1 MVQRTSDPF
10 AVTFDTE
17 PLDMYEAFKQRF
29 SEYFSRGT
37 NSIPML
43 GPYGIVE
50 WEKDYRKR
58 HPK

>member
-17 PLDMYEAFKQRF
+17 PLDMYDAFKQRF
-29 SEYFSRGT
+29 SDYFSRGMR
-37 NSIPML
+37 IPVI
-43 GPYGIVE
+43 GPHGIEE
-50 WEKDYRKR
+50 WEKEYRKR

>member
-17 PLDMYEAFKQRF
+17 PLDMYEAFKQKF
-29 SEYFSRGT
+29 KMYFDKGQRIPVEGT
-37 NSIPML
+37 
-43 GPYGIVE
+43 YGIEE
-50 WEKDYRKR
+50 WEKDYRRR